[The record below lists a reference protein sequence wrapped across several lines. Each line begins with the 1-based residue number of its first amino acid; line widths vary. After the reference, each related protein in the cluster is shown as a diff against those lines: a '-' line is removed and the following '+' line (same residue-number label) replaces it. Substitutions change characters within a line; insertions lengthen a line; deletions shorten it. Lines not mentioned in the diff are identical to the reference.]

1 MAQKTKKTL
10 YKNFNVECLFHIRYS
25 KRSKNGFDFSEYR
38 IIQDT

>member
-25 KRSKNGFDFSEYR
+25 VRLKNGFDFSEYLR
-38 IIQDT
+38 ILDT